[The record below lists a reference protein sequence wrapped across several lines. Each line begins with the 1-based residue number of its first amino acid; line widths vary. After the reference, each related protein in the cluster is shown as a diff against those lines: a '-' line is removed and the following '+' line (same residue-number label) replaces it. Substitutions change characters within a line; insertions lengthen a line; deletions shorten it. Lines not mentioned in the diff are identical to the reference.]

1 MIRTP
6 LYRQD
11 EIVRLC
17 DGKTV
22 LHLGFIL
29 HDQWRARLAEGN
41 WLHARLMRTAKRL
54 VGLDYLASEVEE
66 IRETVGCECY
76 SGDVMQLDK
85 APLDDVFD
93 VVVCGELIEHLE
105 NAKEFLDGLKR
116 FCDCGTQVIITTP
129 NPWDRKWAGN
139 MKAGLLEDV
148 WLNPEHVVW
157 YSMQT
162 LTNLLVRC
170 GFEIVRAE
178 HYFEESLE
186 LDNSLRGLASWYWL
200 AKRLA
205 RKIVTRPQ
213 CQPGLFFVVRPKQ
226 STSPATT

>member
-1 MIRTP
+1 MIRNP

-17 DGKTV
+17 KGKTV

-29 HDQWRARLAEGN
+29 HDQWRERWAEGN
-41 WLHARLMRTAKRL
+41 WLHARLMAAATL
-54 VGLDYLASEVEE
+54 IVGLDYLESEVEA
-66 IRETVGCECY
+66 IRQTVGCECY
-76 SGDVMQLDK
+76 VGDVMRLDE
-85 APLDDVFD
+85 APLNEPFD
-93 VVVCGELIEHLE
+93 VILCGELIEHLE
-105 NAKEFLDGLKR
+105 SAKDLLDGLKR
-116 FCDCGTQVIITTP
+116 FCHRDTQVILTTP
-129 NPWDRKWAGN
+129 NPWDRKWAAN

-170 GFEIVRAE
+170 GYEIVRAE
-178 HYFEESLE
+178 HYFEESCE
-186 LDNSLRGLASWYWL
+186 LDKSMTGIAGLSWL

-213 CQPGLFFVVRPKQ
+213 CQPGLFFVVRPKDTV
-226 STSPATT
+226 TSAKK

>member
-1 MIRTP
+1 MIRNP

-17 DGKTV
+17 KGKTV

-29 HDQWRARLAEGN
+29 HDQWRERWAEGN
-41 WLHARLMRTAKRL
+41 WLHARLMATATRV
-54 VGLDYLASEVEE
+54 VGLDYLESEVKG
-66 IRETVGCECY
+66 IRETFRGECY
-76 SGDVMQLDK
+76 VGDVMRLDD
-85 APLDDVFD
+85 APLNETFD
-93 VVVCGELIEHLE
+93 IILCGELIEHLE
-105 NAKEFLDGLKR
+105 SAKDLLDGLKR
-116 FCDCGTQVIITTP
+116 FCHRDTQVIITTP
-129 NPWDRKWAGN
+129 NPWDRKWAAN

-170 GFEIVRAE
+170 GYEMLRAE
-178 HYFEESLE
+178 HYFEESSD
-186 LDNSLRGLASWYWL
+186 LDKSMTRIASLSWL

-213 CQPGLFFVVRPKQ
+213 CQPGLFFVVRPKATG
-226 STSPATT
+226 TSAKK